1 MCIRDRSLVD
11 NSHERLDCIM
21 IPKVGNSSDIY
32 AVDALVTALEKKN
45 KRKKNLDFEIII
57 ETAAGLENINEI
69 VTLSRENGYTFF
81 DKERQEQHRTRVLP
95 TLYGGKYFITESIH
109 EGMTLFSVFKALKDG
124 ACDIVRGE
132 VFLSERSAQR
142 YLKIA
147 ILSNEQDNDIE
158 EVSYEL
164 C

>member
-1 MCIRDRSLVD
+1 MF
-11 NSHERLDCIM
+11 
-21 IPKVGNSSDIY
+21 
-32 AVDALVTALEKKN
+32 T
-45 KRKKNLDFEIII
+45 
-57 ETAAGLENINEI
+57 TINEI
-69 VTLSRENGYTFF
+69 VQLSRENGYTFF
-81 DKERQEQHRTRVLP
+81 DKKRQKEYQTRVLP

-109 EGMTLFSVFKALKDG
+109 NGTTLFSIYKALKDG

-147 ILSNEQDNDIE
+147 ILPNISEQE

-164 C
+164 Q

>member
-1 MCIRDRSLVD
+1 MF
-11 NSHERLDCIM
+11 
-21 IPKVGNSSDIY
+21 
-32 AVDALVTALEKKN
+32 T
-45 KRKKNLDFEIII
+45 
-57 ETAAGLENINEI
+57 TINEI
-69 VTLSRENGYTFF
+69 VQLSRENGYTFF
-81 DKERQEQHRTRVLP
+81 DKERQLEHKTRVLP

-109 EGMTLFSVFKALKDG
+109 KGRKFFSVYKALKDG

-147 ILSNEQDNDIE
+147 ILDNETE

-164 C
+164 Q

>member
-1 MCIRDRSLVD
+1 M
-11 NSHERLDCIM
+11 
-21 IPKVGNSSDIY
+21 
-32 AVDALVTALEKKN
+32 
-45 KRKKNLDFEIII
+45 FE
-57 ETAAGLENINEI
+57 TMNDI

-81 DKERQEQHRTRVLP
+81 NKDRQEEHKTRVLP

-109 EGMTLFSVFKALKDG
+109 KGRKFFSIYKALKDG

-147 ILSNEQDNDIE
+147 ILDNETE

-164 C
+164 Q

>member
-1 MCIRDRSLVD
+1 MFTS
-11 NSHERLDCIM
+11 
-21 IPKVGNSSDIY
+21 
-32 AVDALVTALEKKN
+32 
-45 KRKKNLDFEIII
+45 
-57 ETAAGLENINEI
+57 INEI
-69 VTLSRENGYTFF
+69 IQLSRENGYTFF
-81 DKERQEQHRTRVLP
+81 NKQRQLEHKTRVLP

-109 EGMTLFSVFKALKDG
+109 KGKQFYSIYKALKDG

-147 ILSNEQDNDIE
+147 ILDNETE

-164 C
+164 Q

>member
-1 MCIRDRSLVD
+1 M
-11 NSHERLDCIM
+11 
-21 IPKVGNSSDIY
+21 
-32 AVDALVTALEKKN
+32 
-45 KRKKNLDFEIII
+45 FESINQIIS
-57 ETAAGLENINEI
+57 
-69 VTLSRENGYTFF
+69 LSRENGYTFF
-81 DKERQEQHRTRVLP
+81 NEQRQEEHKTKVLP

-109 EGMTLFSVFKALKDG
+109 NGRKFFSIYKALKDG

-147 ILSNEQDNDIE
+147 ILDNETE

-164 C
+164 Q

>member
-1 MCIRDRSLVD
+1 MFTS
-11 NSHERLDCIM
+11 
-21 IPKVGNSSDIY
+21 
-32 AVDALVTALEKKN
+32 
-45 KRKKNLDFEIII
+45 
-57 ETAAGLENINEI
+57 INEI
-69 VTLSRENGYTFF
+69 VLLSRENGYTFF
-81 DKERQEQHRTRVLP
+81 DKDRQREHKTRVLP

-109 EGMTLFSVFKALKDG
+109 KGSKFFSIYKALKDG

-147 ILSNEQDNDIE
+147 ILDNETE

-164 C
+164 Q

>member
-1 MCIRDRSLVD
+1 MF
-11 NSHERLDCIM
+11 ETM
-21 IPKVGNSSDIY
+21 SD
-32 AVDALVTALEKKN
+32 
-45 KRKKNLDFEIII
+45 
-57 ETAAGLENINEI
+57 I

-81 DKERQEQHRTRVLP
+81 DKDRQREHKTRVLP

-109 EGMTLFSVFKALKDG
+109 KGRQFFSIYKALKDG
-124 ACDIVRGE
+124 ACDIVKGE

-147 ILSNEQDNDIE
+147 ILDNETE

-164 C
+164 Q

>member
-1 MCIRDRSLVD
+1 MF
-11 NSHERLDCIM
+11 
-21 IPKVGNSSDIY
+21 
-32 AVDALVTALEKKN
+32 T
-45 KRKKNLDFEIII
+45 
-57 ETAAGLENINEI
+57 NINDI
-69 VTLSRENGYTFF
+69 ILLSRENGYTFF
-81 DKERQEQHRTRVLP
+81 NKQRQEEHKTRVLP

-109 EGMTLFSVFKALKDG
+109 KGRQFYSIYKALKDG

-147 ILSNEQDNDIE
+147 LLDNETE

-164 C
+164 Q